1 MFCKSGNLARNRFSR
16 AEVAIVAFVT
26 NVKGGAGRRRRVEAE
41 GRMRRRAQLAA
52 SDWKKGT
59 RLDIAAI
66 EQAYRRYARFNFYYV
81 CFGAVF
87 QPGRRAI
94 VDRMECAPGERI
106 LEVGV
111 GTGLSL
117 PLYPQDVSVVGIDI
131 SRDMLDQARDRL
143 TRSRRENAAQLM
155 VMDAENMAFEDD
167 SFDKVVAMYVAS
179 VVPNPARL
187 VDEMRRVCKPDGQ
200 IFIVNHFH
208 SRNPILRRVERL
220 LAPLSKQL
228 GFRPDFSL
236 DRFLGQTGLDAMNIC
251 PVNLFDFS
259 TMVEARNN
267 KQGVAEIPEPAF
279 APS

>member
-1 MFCKSGNLARNRFSR
+1 
-16 AEVAIVAFVT
+16 
-26 NVKGGAGRRRRVEAE
+26 
-41 GRMRRRAQLAA
+41 
-52 SDWKKGT
+52 
-59 RLDIAAI
+59 LDIRAI
-66 EQAYRRYARFNFYYV
+66 EQAYRRYSRFYDV

-94 VDRMECAPGERI
+94 VDRMDCGPGERI

-117 PLYPQDVSVVGIDI
+117 PLYPRNVSVVGIDI
-131 SRDMLDQARDRL
+131 SRHMLDQARIRL
-143 TRSRRENAAQLM
+143 ARDGLGNVAELM

-179 VVPNPARL
+179 VVPDPERL
-187 VDEMRRVCKPDGQ
+187 VDEMRRVCKPGGQ
-200 IFIVNHFH
+200 IFMVNHFH
-208 SRNPILRRVERL
+208 SRNPILGGFERL

-236 DRFLGQTGLDAMNIC
+236 ERFLGQTGLDAMNIL

-267 KQGVAEIPEPAF
+267 KQGAVPIPVPAF

>member
-1 MFCKSGNLARNRFSR
+1 
-16 AEVAIVAFVT
+16 
-26 NVKGGAGRRRRVEAE
+26 
-41 GRMRRRAQLAA
+41 
-52 SDWKKGT
+52 
-59 RLDIAAI
+59 LDIRAV
-66 EQAYRRYARFNFYYV
+66 EQAYRRYARFYDV

-94 VDRMECAPGERI
+94 VDRMDCGPGERI

-131 SRDMLDQARDRL
+131 SRHMLDQARVRL
-143 TRSRRENAAQLM
+143 ARSGIDNVAELI

-179 VVPNPARL
+179 VVPDPRRL
-187 VDEMRRVCKPDGQ
+187 VDEMRRVCKPGGQ
-200 IFIVNHFH
+200 IFMVNHFH
-208 SRNPILRRVERL
+208 SRNPVLGGFERL

-236 DRFLGQTGLDAMNIC
+236 DRFLGQTGLDAMNIR

-259 TMVEARNN
+259 TMVEAINN
-267 KQGVAEIPEPAF
+267 KRDAAEIRTLAF

>member
-1 MFCKSGNLARNRFSR
+1 M
-16 AEVAIVAFVT
+16 
-26 NVKGGAGRRRRVEAE
+26 
-41 GRMRRRAQLAA
+41 
-52 SDWKKGT
+52 
-59 RLDIAAI
+59 DILAI
-66 EQAYRRYARFNFYYV
+66 EQAYRRYSRVYDV

-94 VDRMECAPGERI
+94 VERMDCRPGERI

-117 PLYPQDVSVVGIDI
+117 PLYPQDVRVVGIDI
-131 SRDMLDQARDRL
+131 SRHMLAQARVRL
-143 TRSRRENAAQLM
+143 ERDGIGSLTQLM

-179 VVPNPARL
+179 VVPDPRRL
-187 VDEMRRVCKPDGQ
+187 VDEMRRVCKPGGQ
-200 IFIVNHFH
+200 IYMVNHFH
-208 SRNPILRRVERL
+208 SRNPILGSVESL
-220 LAPLSKQL
+220 LAPLSRHL

-236 DRFLGQTGLDAMNIC
+236 DRFLGQTGLDAMNIR

-267 KQGVAEIPEPAF
+267 KHGVAAISAPAF
-279 APS
+279 APT

>member
-1 MFCKSGNLARNRFSR
+1 M
-16 AEVAIVAFVT
+16 
-26 NVKGGAGRRRRVEAE
+26 
-41 GRMRRRAQLAA
+41 
-52 SDWKKGT
+52 
-59 RLDIAAI
+59 DILAI
-66 EQAYRRYARFNFYYV
+66 EQAYRRYARVYDV

-94 VDRMECAPGERI
+94 VDRMNCGPGERI

-117 PLYPQDVSVVGIDI
+117 PLYPQDVRVVGIDI
-131 SRDMLDQARDRL
+131 SSHMLEQARVRL
-143 TRSRRENAAQLM
+143 ARDGLENAVELM
-155 VMDAENMAFEDD
+155 VMDAERMGFKDD

-179 VVPNPARL
+179 VVPDPERL
-187 VDEMRRVCKPDGQ
+187 VDEMRRVCKPGGQ
-200 IFIVNHFH
+200 IYMVNHFH
-208 SRNPILRRVERL
+208 SRNPILGGVESL

-236 DRFLGQTGLDAMNIC
+236 DRFLGQTGLDPMNIRR
-251 PVNLFDFS
+251 VNLFDFS

-267 KQGVAEIPEPAF
+267 KQGAAEIQAPAF

>member
-1 MFCKSGNLARNRFSR
+1 MFCKSGNLARNRSSR
-16 AEVAIVAFVT
+16 AEVAPVANVT
-26 NVKGGAGRRRRVEAE
+26 DVKDGAGRRRSLDAE
-41 GRMRRRAQLAA
+41 GGIRAPARLAA
-52 SDWKKGT
+52 SGRKKGIL
-59 RLDIAAI
+59 LDIPAI
-66 EQAYRRYARFNFYYV
+66 EQAYRRYARFYDV

-94 VDRMECAPGERI
+94 VDRMECSPGERI

-117 PLYPQDVSVVGIDI
+117 PLYPHNVSVVGIDI
-131 SRDMLDQARDRL
+131 SRDMLDRARVRL
-143 TRSRRENAAQLM
+143 TRGGFESAAELM

-179 VVPNPARL
+179 VVPDPARL
-187 VDEMRRVCKPDGQ
+187 VDEMRRVCKPGGQ
-200 IFIVNHFH
+200 IFMVNHFH
-208 SRNPILRRVERL
+208 SRNPLLRSVERL

-267 KQGVAEIPEPAF
+267 KQDTTEIPAPAL